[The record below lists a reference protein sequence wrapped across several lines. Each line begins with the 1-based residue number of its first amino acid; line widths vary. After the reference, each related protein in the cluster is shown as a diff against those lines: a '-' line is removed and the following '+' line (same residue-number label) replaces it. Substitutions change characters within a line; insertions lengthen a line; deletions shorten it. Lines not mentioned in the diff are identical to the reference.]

1 MILKALFTTAL
12 TLAATSTLAADI
24 VVHRDPGCGCCAK
37 WAVMAQRELKRPV
50 RMIDNPQRAALA
62 QKAGVPSTLGSCHT
76 AIIDGYAIEGHV
88 PFADIKRL
96 LATKPRGVRGL
107 AVGGMPMG
115 SPGMEVSGQS
125 ERYAVMAFG
134 SGRPQ
139 VFARH

>member
-1 MILKALFTTAL
+1 MNFKPLAVAALMF
-12 TLAATSTLAADI
+12 AATSAVASDI

-37 WAVMAQRELKRPV
+37 WAAMAQRELKRPV
-50 RMIDNPQRAALA
+50 RMIDNPGRAALA
-62 QKAGVPSTLGSCHT
+62 SKAGAPATLGSCHT

-88 PFADIKRL
+88 PFADVKRL

-107 AVGGMPMG
+107 AVGAMPMG
-115 SPGMEVSGQS
+115 APGMEVPGQS

-134 SGRPQ
+134 SGRPR